1 MTSRPTPQ
9 ADAAT
14 PIPAPI
20 FGRVAQRATLGIL
33 AALSFSH
40 AINDTVQSVVP
51 AIYPLLKTTFALSF
65 AQIGLITLVN
75 QMTASLLQPLVGWY
89 TDKWPKPFSLAIG
102 MTFSLAGL
110 VLLARAGI
118 FPLVLVAVAFIGVG
132 SSVFH
137 PEASRIARL
146 ASGGRHGFAQSLFQV
161 GGNAGSSLGPLLAW
175 LVILP
180 HGQGSVLWTTP
191 LAVIGIVLLYRIGRW
206 YRSRAHAAAAHPAD
220 RHSSL
225 PRGRVALALGILV
238 ALVFSKYFYL
248 TSMTSYFMF
257 FLVERF
263 HITREASE
271 IYLFGFLAA
280 VAVGTFLGGP
290 LGDRFGRKRVIWAS
304 IFGTAPFALLL
315 PYANLPWTAVLS
327 VIIGIILASAMS
339 AIIVYAQELVP
350 GRVGT
355 IAGLFF
361 GLAFGLGGIGS
372 AVLGVMADHIGI
384 VKVYQICSFLPLL
397 GLLASWLP
405 DMSRKQAAQ

>member
-1 MTSRPTPQ
+1 MTTAPKSNTPGVS
-9 ADAAT
+9 T
-14 PIPAPI
+14 S
-20 FGRVAQRATLGIL
+20 LGIL
-33 AALSFSH
+33 FALSSAH
-40 AINDTVQSVVP
+40 AINDTLQSIVP
-51 AIYPLLKTTFALSF
+51 AIYPLLKTTFSLSY

-75 QMTASLLQPLVGWY
+75 QCTASLLQPLVGWY

-102 MTFSLAGL
+102 MGFSLAGL
-110 VLLARAGI
+110 ALLALAGY
-118 FPLVLVAVAFIGVG
+118 FPLILVAVSLVGIG

-161 GGNAGSSLGPLLAW
+161 GGNGGTALGPLLAAW
-175 LVILP
+175 LILP
-180 HGQGSVLWTTP
+180 LGRSSVLWTTL
-191 LAVIGIVLLYRIGRW
+191 LAATGIVLLYRIGRW
-206 YRSRAHAAAAHPAD
+206 YRPRAHAAAHAAEKHAQ
-220 RHSSL
+220 L
-225 PRGRVALALGILV
+225 PRGRVITAMSILV

-257 FLVERF
+257 FLIKRF
-263 HITREASE
+263 DVSREASE
-271 IYLFGFLAA
+271 LYLFGFLAA
-280 VAVGTFLGGP
+280 VAVGTILGGP
-290 LGDRFGRKRVIWAS
+290 LGDKFGRKRVIWAS

-350 GRVGT
+350 GRTGT
-355 IAGLFF
+355 VAGLFF

-384 VKVYQICSFLPLL
+384 VEVYHICSFLPLL
-397 GLLASWLP
+397 GLLAAYLP
-405 DMSRKQAAQ
+405 DVGGRRAVGDR

>member
-1 MTSRPTPQ
+1 MVASAAPVSDMTTEPKINTAERT
-9 ADAAT
+9 A
-14 PIPAPI
+14 
-20 FGRVAQRATLGIL
+20 LGIL

-40 AINDTVQSVVP
+40 AINDTLQSVVP
-51 AIYPLLKTTFALSF
+51 AIYPLLKTSFALSY

-75 QMTASLLQPLVGWY
+75 QCTASLLQPLVGWY

-102 MTFSLAGL
+102 MCFTLAGL
-110 VLLARAGI
+110 VLLALAGI
-118 FPLVLVAVAFIGVG
+118 FPLILVAVALIGVG

-161 GGNAGSSLGPLLAW
+161 GGNGGTSLGPLLAA

-180 HGQGSVLWTTP
+180 FGRSSVLWTTL
-191 LAVIGIVLLYRIGRW
+191 LAAIGIVLLYRIGRW
-206 YRSRAHAAAAHPAD
+206 YLPRAHATVARRSDGHAA
-220 RHSSL
+220 L
-225 PRGRVALALGILV
+225 PKARVRVALGILV
-238 ALVFSKYFYL
+238 VLVFSKYFYL

-257 FLVERF
+257 FLIKRF
-263 HITREASE
+263 EITREASE

-280 VAVGTFLGGP
+280 VAVGTILGGP

-315 PYANLPWTAVLS
+315 PYADLTWTAVLS

-355 IAGLFF
+355 VAGLFF

-372 AVLGVMADHIGI
+372 AVLGVMADHLGI
-384 VKVYQICSFLPLL
+384 VRVYQICSFLPLL

-405 DMSRKQAAQ
+405 SMPKERRT